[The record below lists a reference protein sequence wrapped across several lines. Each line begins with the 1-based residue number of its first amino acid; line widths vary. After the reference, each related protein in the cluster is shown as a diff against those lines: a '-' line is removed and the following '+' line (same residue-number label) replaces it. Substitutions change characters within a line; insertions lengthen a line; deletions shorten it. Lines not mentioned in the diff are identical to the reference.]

1 MTDQTTPAA
10 AHSAHVVQTTEHI
23 ENYTLLRFFA
33 YIVDAI
39 IVGIAAA
46 VLRQFI
52 PVWSLIVNLAVFV
65 AYDTLLTSQKGAT
78 LGKSLLGLKVVQTGS
93 AKNPS
98 QESALARSIIKA
110 IPFVG
115 IILFIQMLMGKLPLH
130 DEIAK
135 TRVLKV

>member
-1 MTDQTTPAA
+1 MTDPTTPTTPVPHSVPA
-10 AHSAHVVQTTEHI
+10 AHV
-23 ENYTLLRFFA
+23 ENYTTHRFFA

-52 PVWSLIVNLAVFV
+52 PTWPFLVNLVAFV

-78 LGKSLLGLKVVQTGS
+78 LGKSLLGLKVIGAASQKHPT
-93 AKNPS
+93 
-98 QESALARSIIKA
+98 QESALTRSIIKA

-115 IILFIQMLMGKLPLH
+115 IILFIQMLMNRLPLH

-135 TRVLKV
+135 TRVVKA